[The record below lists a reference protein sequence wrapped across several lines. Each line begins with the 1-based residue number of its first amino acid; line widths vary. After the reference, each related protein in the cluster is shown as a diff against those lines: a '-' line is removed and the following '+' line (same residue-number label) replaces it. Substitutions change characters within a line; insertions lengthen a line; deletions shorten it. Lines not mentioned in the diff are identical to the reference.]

1 MKSESAIIEGVL
13 THVVYSNEENSY
25 TVAKLKVS
33 EQYKVVTVVGNLY
46 GVTPGE
52 TLRLTG
58 EWTTHKKFGEQFKI
72 ENYASIAPATLN
84 GIEKYLSSGL
94 IKGIGPVMAKRLVK
108 KFGLKI
114 LDIIENDIES
124 LKIVDGFGEKRI
136 EMIAN
141 AWNEQKGIREVM
153 MFLQGNGISS
163 AYSAKIFKVYKNE
176 AISVVKN
183 NPYRLAR
190 DVIGIGFKI
199 ADQIAQNLGI
209 EKDSIERAKAGVAY
223 VLQELSGEGHV
234 CYPDEELKKKCS
246 ELLEIDGGVIE
257 NALAELES
265 VNEIYVERKIKGKDL
280 SPDEDGMVY
289 QIPFYIAESGISSR
303 IARLIE
309 GSFGREIKNVEGELE
324 SVQKELHIKLAT
336 DQVRAIRNAILKKMM
351 IITGGPGT
359 GKTTIVRSIL
369 RVYEKSGAKVI
380 LAAPTGRAAKRLAES
395 TGRDA
400 KTIHRLLE
408 YNPQKGGFGKDESS
422 KLKAD
427 VIIIDEASM
436 IDLILMHHLLKAIP
450 EAAKLILVGDIHQ
463 LPSVGAG
470 NVLKDI
476 INSDRVEV
484 VQLKEIFRQAA
495 GSMIIVNA
503 HRINNGE
510 FPIIPK
516 PDKKNGLFDFYFIE
530 EDDGEKVV
538 KIIKELCIERI
549 PKRFGFHPLED
560 IQVLSPMHKGV
571 VGALN
576 LNCELQEALNPD
588 GKELARGGRIFRIND
603 KVMQIKNNYEK
614 DVYNGDIG
622 RIAEIDIEEQELKVM
637 YDTVEVIYDFSELD
651 EITLSYAISVH
662 KSQGSEYNAVII
674 PLLEQHYFLL
684 QRNLLYTAVTR
695 GKKLVI
701 LIGTKRAIGMA
712 LSNNRVQER
721 YTMLRW
727 RLASNDKIAVS
738 YKL

>member
-571 VGALN
+571 VGASN
-576 LNCELQEALNPD
+576 LNCELQEALNPG

>member
-1 MKSESAIIEGVL
+1 
-13 THVVYSNEENSY
+13 
-25 TVAKLKVS
+25 
-33 EQYKVVTVVGNLY
+33 
-46 GVTPGE
+46 
-52 TLRLTG
+52 
-58 EWTTHKKFGEQFKI
+58 
-72 ENYASIAPATLN
+72 
-84 GIEKYLSSGL
+84 
-94 IKGIGPVMAKRLVK
+94 
-108 KFGLKI
+108 
-114 LDIIENDIES
+114 
-124 LKIVDGFGEKRI
+124 
-136 EMIAN
+136 MI
-141 AWNEQKGIREVM
+141 
-153 MFLQGNGISS
+153 FLQGNGISS

-176 AISVVKN
+176 AISVVKT
-183 NPYRLAR
+183 NPYRLAT

-209 EKDSIERAKAGVAY
+209 EKNSIERAKAGVAY
-223 VLQELSGEGHV
+223 VLQELADEGHV
-234 CYPDEELKKKCS
+234 CYPYEELKNKCS
-246 ELLEIDGGVIE
+246 ELLEIDGNVIE
-257 NALAELES
+257 NALAELERGK
-265 VNEIYVERKIKGKDL
+265 EIYVERKIKGNDQ
-280 SPDEDGMVY
+280 SPGEDSIVY
-289 QIPFYIAESGISSR
+289 QIPFYVAELGVSSR
-303 IARLIE
+303 IARLLE
-309 GSFGREIKNVEGELE
+309 VSFGREIKNAEGELE
-324 SVQKELHIKLAT
+324 SVQKQLHIKLAP

-369 RVYEKSGAKVI
+369 KIYEKLSAKVI

-395 TGRDA
+395 TGREA

-408 YNPQKGGFGKDESS
+408 YNPQKGGFGKNESS

-450 EAAKLILVGDIHQ
+450 ETAKLILVGDIHQ

-476 INSDRVEV
+476 INSERVEV

-510 FPIIPK
+510 FPVIPK
-516 PDKKNGLFDFYFIE
+516 PNRKEDLFDFYFIE
-530 EDDGEKVV
+530 EEDGEKVV

-549 PKRFGFHPLED
+549 PKRFRFHPVDD
-560 IQVLSPMHKGV
+560 IQVLSPMHKGSI
-571 VGALN
+571 GAAN
-576 LNCELQEALNPD
+576 LNYELQEALNPD
-588 GKELARGGRIFRIND
+588 CAELARGGRIFRVND

-622 RIAEIDIEEQELKVM
+622 RIAKIDFEEQELQVM
-637 YDTVEVIYDFSELD
+637 YDTVEVSYDFSELD

-695 GKKLVI
+695 GKKLVV

-721 YTMLRW
+721 YTMLRR
-727 RLASNDKIAVS
+727 RLME
-738 YKL
+738 

>member
-1 MKSESAIIEGVL
+1 ML
-13 THVVYSNEENSY
+13 W
-25 TVAKLKVS
+25 
-33 EQYKVVTVVGNLY
+33 Q
-46 GVTPGE
+46 
-52 TLRLTG
+52 
-58 EWTTHKKFGEQFKI
+58 
-72 ENYASIAPATLN
+72 
-84 GIEKYLSSGL
+84 
-94 IKGIGPVMAKRLVK
+94 
-108 KFGLKI
+108 
-114 LDIIENDIES
+114 S
-124 LKIVDGFGEKRI
+124 LKEKRI

-153 MFLQGNGISS
+153 IFLQGNGISS

-176 AISVVKN
+176 AISVVKT
-183 NPYRLAR
+183 NPYRLAT

-209 EKDSIERAKAGVAY
+209 EKNSIERAKAGVAY
-223 VLQELSGEGHV
+223 VLQELADEGHV
-234 CYPDEELKKKCS
+234 CYPYEELKNKCS
-246 ELLEIDGGVIE
+246 ELLEIDGNVIE
-257 NALAELES
+257 NALAELERGK
-265 VNEIYVERKIKGKDL
+265 EIYVERKIKGNDQ
-280 SPDEDGMVY
+280 SPGEDSIVY
-289 QIPFYIAESGISSR
+289 QIAFYVAELGVSSR
-303 IARLIE
+303 IARLLE
-309 GSFGREIKNVEGELE
+309 VSFGREIKNAEGELE
-324 SVQKELHIKLAT
+324 SVQKQLHIKLAP

-369 RVYEKSGAKVI
+369 KIYEKLGARVI

-395 TGRDA
+395 TGREA

-408 YNPQKGGFGKDESS
+408 YNPQKGGFGKNESS

-450 EAAKLILVGDIHQ
+450 ETAKLILVGDIHQ

-476 INSDRVEV
+476 INSERVEV

-510 FPIIPK
+510 FPVIPK
-516 PDKKNGLFDFYFIE
+516 PNKKGDLFDFYFIE
-530 EDDGEKVV
+530 EEDGEKVV

-549 PKRFGFHPLED
+549 PKRFRFHPVDD
-560 IQVLSPMHKGV
+560 IQVLSPMHKGSI
-571 VGALN
+571 GAAN
-576 LNCELQEALNPD
+576 LNYELQEALNPD
-588 GKELARGGRIFRIND
+588 GAELARGGRIFRVND

-622 RIAEIDIEEQELKVM
+622 RIAKIDFEEQELQVM
-637 YDTVEVIYDFSELD
+637 YDTVEVSYDFSELG

-695 GKKLVI
+695 GKKLVV

-721 YTMLRW
+721 YTMLRR
-727 RLASNDKIAVS
+727 RLME
-738 YKL
+738 

>member
-1 MKSESAIIEGVL
+1 MKSESATIEGVL

-25 TVAKLKVS
+25 TVAKLKLVD
-33 EQYKVVTVVGNLY
+33 EYKIVTVVGNLY
-46 GVTPGE
+46 GVSTGE

-72 ENYASIAPATLN
+72 ESYASIAPATIN
-84 GIEKYLSSGL
+84 GIERYLSSGL

-108 KFGLKI
+108 KFGLKT
-114 LDIIENDIES
+114 LDVIENDIES
-124 LKIVDGFGEKRI
+124 LKKVDGFGEKRI
-136 EMIAN
+136 ELIAN
-141 AWNEQKGIREVM
+141 AWSEQKGIREIM
-153 MFLQGNGISS
+153 IFLQGNGISS

-176 AISVVKN
+176 AISVVKT
-183 NPYRLAR
+183 NPYRLAT

-209 EKDSIERAKAGVAY
+209 EKNSIERAKAGVAY
-223 VLQELSGEGHV
+223 VLQELADEGHV
-234 CYPDEELKKKCS
+234 CYPYEELKNKCS
-246 ELLEIDGGVIE
+246 ELLEIDGNVIE
-257 NALAELES
+257 NALAELERGK
-265 VNEIYVERKIKGKDL
+265 EIYVERKIKGNDQ
-280 SPDEDGMVY
+280 SPDEGGIVY
-289 QIPFYIAESGISSR
+289 QIPFYVAELGVSSR
-303 IARLIE
+303 ITRLLE
-309 GSFGREIKNVEGELE
+309 VSFGREIKNAEGELE
-324 SVQKELHIKLAT
+324 SVQKQLHIKLAP

-369 RVYEKSGAKVI
+369 RIYEKLGARVI

-395 TGRDA
+395 TGREA

-408 YNPQKGGFGKDESS
+408 YNPQKGGFGKNESS

-450 EAAKLILVGDIHQ
+450 ETAKLILVGDIHQ

-476 INSDRVEV
+476 INSERVEV

-510 FPIIPK
+510 FPVIPK
-516 PDKKNGLFDFYFIE
+516 PNRKEDLFDFYFIE
-530 EDDGEKVV
+530 EEDGEKVV

-549 PKRFGFHPLED
+549 PKRFRFHPVDD
-560 IQVLSPMHKGV
+560 IQVLSPMHKGSI
-571 VGALN
+571 GAAN
-576 LNCELQEALNPD
+576 LNYELQEALNPD
-588 GKELARGGRIFRIND
+588 GAELARGGRIFRVND

-622 RIAEIDIEEQELKVM
+622 RIAEIDFEEQELQVM
-637 YDTVEVIYDFSELD
+637 YDTVEVSYDFSELG

-695 GKKLVI
+695 GKKLVV

-721 YTMLRW
+721 YTMLRR
-727 RLASNDKIAVS
+727 RLME
-738 YKL
+738 

>member
-1 MKSESAIIEGVL
+1 MKSESATIEGVL

-25 TVAKLKVS
+25 TVAKLKLVD
-33 EQYKVVTVVGNLY
+33 EYKVVTVVGNLY
-46 GVTPGE
+46 GVSTGE

-72 ENYASIAPATLN
+72 ESYASIAPATIN
-84 GIEKYLSSGL
+84 GIERYLSSGL

-108 KFGLKI
+108 KFGLKT
-114 LDIIENDIES
+114 LDVIENDIES
-124 LKIVDGFGEKRI
+124 LKKVDGFGEKRI
-136 EMIAN
+136 ELIAN
-141 AWNEQKGIREVM
+141 AWSEQKGIREIM
-153 MFLQGNGISS
+153 IFLQGNGISS

-176 AISVVKN
+176 AISVVKT
-183 NPYRLAR
+183 NPYRLAT

-209 EKDSIERAKAGVAY
+209 EKNSIERAKAGVAY
-223 VLQELSGEGHV
+223 VLQELADEGHV
-234 CYPDEELKKKCS
+234 CYPYEELKNKCS
-246 ELLEIDGGVIE
+246 ELLEIDGNVIE
-257 NALAELES
+257 NALAELERGK
-265 VNEIYVERKIKGKDL
+265 EIYVERKIKGNDQ
-280 SPDEDGMVY
+280 SPDEGSIVY
-289 QIPFYIAESGISSR
+289 QIPFYVAELGVSSR
-303 IARLIE
+303 IARLLE
-309 GSFGREIKNVEGELE
+309 VSFGREIKNAEGELE
-324 SVQKELHIKLAT
+324 SVQKQLHIKLAP

-369 RVYEKSGAKVI
+369 KIYEKLGARVI

-395 TGRDA
+395 TGREA

-408 YNPQKGGFGKDESS
+408 YNPQKGGFGKNESS

-450 EAAKLILVGDIHQ
+450 ETAKLILVGDIHQ

-476 INSDRVEV
+476 INSERVEV

-510 FPIIPK
+510 FPVIPK
-516 PDKKNGLFDFYFIE
+516 PNRKEDLFDFYFIE
-530 EDDGEKVV
+530 EEDGEKVV

-549 PKRFGFHPLED
+549 PKRFRFHPVDD
-560 IQVLSPMHKGV
+560 IQVLSPMHKGSI
-571 VGALN
+571 GAAN
-576 LNCELQEALNPD
+576 LNYELQEALNPD
-588 GKELARGGRIFRIND
+588 GAELARGGRIFRVND

-622 RIAEIDIEEQELKVM
+622 RIAEIDFEEQELQVM
-637 YDTVEVIYDFSELD
+637 YDTVEVSYDFSELG

-695 GKKLVI
+695 GKKLVV

-721 YTMLRW
+721 YTMLRQ
-727 RLASNDKIAVS
+727 RLME
-738 YKL
+738 